1 MPLQPK
7 EHRYRLDQNANLIEN
22 AVFSA
27 SAKSIGQHKKCN
39 GYQGDD
45 PQGAEEDIQCA
56 LKRHIEN
63 AAECGLVVWRQFHDK
78 TDTLFLGGERI
89 AEHTIDDPH
98 HEKHE

>member
-45 PQGAEEDIQCA
+45 PQSPEENVQCA
-56 LKRHIEN
+56 LKGHIEDI
-63 AAECGLVVWRQFHDK
+63 AEGGLVVGRQLHNEAHPFLLGARDLPN
-78 TDTLFLGGERI
+78 TL
-89 AEHTIDDPH
+89 
-98 HEKHE
+98 